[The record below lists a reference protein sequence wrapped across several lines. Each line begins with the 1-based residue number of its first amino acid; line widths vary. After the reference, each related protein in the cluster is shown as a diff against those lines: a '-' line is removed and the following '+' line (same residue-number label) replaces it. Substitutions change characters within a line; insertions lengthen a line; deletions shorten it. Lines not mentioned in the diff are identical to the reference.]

1 MVSMNALEADGLT
14 VFYGRTKALE
24 QVTVSIKP
32 GTMTAVIGPNG
43 SGKSTLLKAFVGL
56 VKPSQG
62 RVTVFGRP
70 LEKSR
75 GLVAYVP
82 QREDVYWDYP
92 LTVWDVV
99 ALGRVKAVGPL
110 NKVSK
115 NDKLVLDALNNTGL
129 MELSSRKVSEL
140 SGGQQQRVFLARAM
154 AQGAELY
161 LMDEPLT
168 GIDAEAE
175 DKLFDIMKRLRDG
188 GKTIVMTTH
197 DLSSTLELFDNVMI
211 LKTRLIAFG
220 PPDEALKA
228 EHLSAAYGS
237 ERVAMHL
244 ADVKK
249 VAGWR

>member
-1 MVSMNALEADGLT
+1 MDALRAEGLT
-14 VFYGRTKALE
+14 VFYGKTKALE
-24 QVTVSIKP
+24 DVSFSIKR

-62 RVTVFGRP
+62 RVTVFDKP
-70 LEKSR
+70 IEKAR
-75 GLVAYVP
+75 GIVAYVP

-99 ALGRVKAVGPL
+99 ALGRIKAVGPL
-110 NKVSK
+110 KPVSRKDKV
-115 NDKLVLDALNNTGL
+115 VLDALTNTGL
-129 MELSSRKVSEL
+129 AELSARKISEL

-168 GIDAEAE
+168 GIDADAE
-175 DKLFDIMKRLRDG
+175 DKLFEILIGLRDS

-197 DLSSTLELFDNVMI
+197 DLSSTLELFDNVVV
-211 LKTRLIAFG
+211 LKNRLIAFG
-220 PPDEALKA
+220 PSNEALKA
-228 EHLSAAYGS
+228 EYLAAAYGS